1 MRSWGLRLVQ
11 DCPPIPTFLSS
22 TVSVYL
28 QDKCVNI
35 SNVITRKYSQHE
47 KQPLL
52 PGTFFPISIS
62 PDSDP
67 GAFTIASAVPLDWE
81 YQALGCF
88 FHRYVVPA
96 DGIANP
102 GWLDFLVEL
111 YIESSD
117 FSCLRMAVRAVSIA
131 HFANQSGSPW
141 LSTRARKS
149 YGVALQAVNL
159 ALKDPG
165 QQTGVDTLTAV
176 YLMIFF
182 EARTHSMVRRDRCG

>member
-1 MRSWGLRLVQ
+1 
-11 DCPPIPTFLSS
+11 
-22 TVSVYL
+22 
-28 QDKCVNI
+28 
-35 SNVITRKYSQHE
+35 
-47 KQPLL
+47 
-52 PGTFFPISIS
+52 
-62 PDSDP
+62 
-67 GAFTIASAVPLDWE
+67 
-81 YQALGCF
+81 LGCF

-111 YIESSD
+111 YNESSD
-117 FSCLRMAVRAVSIA
+117 FSCLRMAVRAV
-131 HFANQSGSPW
+131 
-141 LSTRARKS
+141 STRARKS